1 MQISLHR
8 TRNTK
13 QVMRGHNIVGDRW
26 VGAASHH
33 PNSRTTLEM
42 LDNLSKTLKL
52 PQYLATSGQL
62 SQCKNHWNIF
72 RKTIG
77 ILQGKLHGN
86 RTTLGQLEDNFK
98 TILGQIQDNP
108 RTNKATSRTT
118 KKKLKDNS
126 DNFRTT
132 PWTFLRQLGQLQDNK
147 NNSRT
152 TFGQLLDNFRTL
164 LRQLEDNSRTNLGHF
179 QDITRTI

>member
-52 PQYLATSGQL
+52 PQYLPTSGQL
-62 SQCKNHWNIF
+62 GQCKDNWNIF
-72 RKTIG
+72 MKIVG
-77 ILQGKLHGN
+77 ILQDHLHSN
-86 RTTLGQLEDNFK
+86 RTTLGQLEDRDHFRK
-98 TILGQIQDNP
+98 ILGQIQDNP
-108 RTNKATSRTT
+108 RANKVTSRTT
-118 KKKLKDNS
+118 QKHFKDNS
-126 DNFRTT
+126 NNCRTT
-132 PWTFLRQLGQLQDNK
+132 SWTFLGQFRQSQD
-147 NNSRT
+147 NSRT
-152 TFGQLLDNFRTL
+152 TSENNQDNTG
-164 LRQLEDNSRTNLGHF
+164 T
-179 QDITRTI
+179 T

>member
-13 QVMRGHNIVGDRW
+13 QVMRGHNIVGDGW

-52 PQYLATSGQL
+52 PQYLPTSGQL

-147 NNSRT
+147 NNSSTTLRELQNNFWT
-152 TFGQLLDNFRTL
+152 TFGQL
-164 LRQLEDNSRTNLGHF
+164 
-179 QDITRTI
+179 QDTFKTT

>member
-13 QVMRGHNIVGDRW
+13 QVMRGHNIVGDGW

-62 SQCKNHWNIF
+62 SQCKNHWNILQEYY
-72 RKTIG
+72 RASCTATEQ
-77 ILQGKLHGN
+77 ILDNLRITLRQFLDKS
-86 RTTLGQLEDNFK
+86 RTTPERIRLPLGQL
-98 TILGQIQDNP
+98 
-108 RTNKATSRTT
+108 
-118 KKKLKDNS
+118 KKLKDNS

-147 NNSRT
+147 NNSST
-152 TFGQLLDNFRTL
+152 TLRELQNNFWT
-164 LRQLEDNSRTNLGHF
+164 TLGHF
-179 QDITRTI
+179 

>member
-13 QVMRGHNIVGDRW
+13 QVMRGYNIVGDGW

-52 PQYLATSGQL
+52 PQYLPTSGQL

-86 RTTLGQLEDNFK
+86 RTTLKQLEDNFR

-108 RTNKATSRTT
+108 KTNKATSRTT
-118 KKKLKDNS
+118 KKNL
-126 DNFRTT
+126 RTILT
-132 PWTFLRQLGQLQDNK
+132 TLGQL
-147 NNSRT
+147 
-152 TFGQLLDNFRTL
+152 
-164 LRQLEDNSRTNLGHF
+164 LGHS
-179 QDITRTI
+179 